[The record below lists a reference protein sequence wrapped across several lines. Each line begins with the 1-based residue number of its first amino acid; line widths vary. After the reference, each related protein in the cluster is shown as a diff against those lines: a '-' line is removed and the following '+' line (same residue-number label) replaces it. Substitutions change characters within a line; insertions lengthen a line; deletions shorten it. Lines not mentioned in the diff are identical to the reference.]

1 MATAKVKAMTENR
14 TGTQVD
20 TLALDWLVSNL
31 RWLWL
36 FLATLFVVAESLL
49 TGSPLINMTEPLLL
63 LVVAGLLNGLYAG
76 LLWAS
81 FFPNWL
87 AVVAMIFDTI
97 FAILLFVMLEQV
109 APFLLPIMLFP
120 VLTAGVRWNTEAG
133 LLVALPIAINY
144 ALPLLPIFQGETSQ
158 ADRILALLGF
168 GVNAL
173 TLFLAGALPGPFVRQ
188 RIEIAEEV
196 NEAELDR
203 LRIANER
210 NKFISDMAQTLSST
224 LDYRKVLRA
233 TIDMAFSA
241 MTEVGA
247 KKDITNEST
256 TIGMVLLFEGDG
268 RLKVAIGR
276 NIARTDQGR
285 RVNAEDGLIG
295 ETVRTAETLI
305 THKAQNDKNLT
316 ALASTPS
323 CRSAICAPLRAGF
336 NTYGAILFCSTKPNF
351 FNEDHKALLNTFCSQ
366 AIIALQNAQ
375 LFEDVHREQ
384 QKILEKES
392 EARRKLARDLHD
404 GPTQSI
410 AAIVMRLNF
419 IKMVLQKEEL
429 DKAYEEIVKVEEIA
443 QQTTQE
449 IRTMLFAMRP
459 VILETQGLA
468 PALMQYAER
477 LNANESFQV
486 SIANHGY
493 DGQLSQEAE
502 GVIFAIVEE
511 AIGNAKKHAQ
521 ATEIKVSLVAR
532 EDSLFV
538 EIKDN
543 GVGFDVERTQST
555 YDQRTSLGLIN
566 IRERAELVG
575 GDCAIESARGKGTAI
590 KVEIPF
596 VRATDMA

>member
-1 MATAKVKAMTENR
+1 MTENQ
-14 TGTQVD
+14 TVPQVD
-20 TLALDWLVSNL
+20 NLALDWLVSNL

-36 FLATLFVVAESLL
+36 FLTALFVLAESLL
-49 TGSPLINMTEPLLL
+49 TNTPLLNMTEPLLL
-63 LVVAGLLNGLYAG
+63 LVVAVVLNGLYAG
-76 LLWAS
+76 LLWAG

-87 AVVAMIFDTI
+87 AVLATIFDTI
-97 FAILLFVMLEQV
+97 FAILLFVMLERV
-109 APFLLPIMLFP
+109 APYLLPIMLFP
-120 VLTAGVRWNTEAG
+120 ALTAGARWNVEAG
-133 LLVALPIAINY
+133 LLVALPLVINY
-144 ALPLLPIFQGETSQ
+144 AIPLVPIFQGEVSRV
-158 ADRILALLGF
+158 DRVVALLGF

-173 TLFLAGALPGPFVRQ
+173 TLFLAGALPGAFIRQ
-188 RIEIAEEV
+188 RIEVAEQV
-196 NEAELDR
+196 NEKELAR

-210 NKFISDMAQTLSST
+210 NKFISDMAMTLSST

-233 TIDMAFSA
+233 TIDTAFSA

-247 KKDITNEST
+247 KKDISNEST

-268 RLKVAIGR
+268 RLKVAVGR

-285 RVNAEDGLIG
+285 RVDAEEGLVG
-295 ETVRTAETLI
+295 ETIKSAETLI
-305 THKAQNDKNLT
+305 THKADNDKSFT
-316 ALASTPS
+316 SFASTPS

-336 NTYGAILFCSTKPNF
+336 NTYGAILFCSTKPRF
-351 FNEDHKALLNTFCSQ
+351 FNEEHKALLNTFCSQ

-384 QKILEKES
+384 QRILEKES

-459 VILETQGLA
+459 VILETQGLV
-468 PALMQYAER
+468 PALNQYAER
-477 LNANESFQV
+477 LNANEDFEV
-486 SIANHGY
+486 SIHNRGY
-493 DGQLSQEAE
+493 DGQLGQEAE

-521 ATEIKVSLVAR
+521 ATEIKVSLNAR
-532 EDSLFV
+532 EDSLIV
-538 EIKDN
+538 EIRDN
-543 GVGFDVERTQST
+543 GVGFDVEKTQST

-566 IRERAELVG
+566 LRERAELVG
-575 GDCAIESARGKGTAI
+575 GDCSIESTRGKGTAI
-590 KVEIPF
+590 RVDIPF